1 MVSLKQLQ
9 EKGIYW
15 ISEDNSHYDKAEEH
29 LSKANDS
36 ESNGDMEAFHHHMSN
51 HHDSLSEWHDSKGRS
66 ASADKHADK
75 AEYHHDK
82 AIEASRSVKEAVKI
96 GSKVTMHSP
105 GKDYHGQVGHVGE
118 IRNGA
123 YKGADKTYTVDYDN
137 GKSVQLGKNKVKLHK
152 EETRSVAERIV
163 VAKEIYNNKMKSA
176 NTPDARAQ
184 AKEDYDHFVKSI
196 KEQVE
201 LEEAISE
208 SAPFKKLEHAV
219 AYATDKV
226 KTHRDNLDGIEVYKH
241 KSGGYDVNHTMNAN
255 GRKVM
260 NTIGAKHLGTV
271 YKDKPANIKEETIEQ
286 RKDREKQLKNFK
298 QFTQQMDEQAPVA
311 PVPDRKYIKGTPEH
325 KAHMATKKPIN
336 GMPTNVKEELEL
348 QENHREFAQHG
359 KMHPDMAKHM
369 SVGKSMDYYHPNNGD
384 KVSGKVIK
392 KTDKEVHMKSDHNG
406 KEAAGPVH
414 IFHIASKIEEGVKR
428 TATGLVH
435 TKDDYEGN
443 PSTFKDK
450 EQTKL
455 GSSSERSRMNK
466 VIPPNKTVDESN
478 DVPFDGPY
486 VKSKPVK
493 NSDGTIQSPMSRARE
508 LAQNAIAASRIEQRA
523 KEMMKAKK
531 QVKEAKDEQEYGYEG
546 DMALNQLST
555 LTRCAEMIKDMLK
568 PETDL
573 PEWVQ
578 SKITLATDYIQTAA
592 DYLYS
597 EMNEEL
603 KGKQHKIDKNKN
615 GKIDGQDF
623 KLLRKES
630 LTTPLGKKVPTDGK
644 SPVSVKVN
652 AAGQKPEEESG
663 KPSKVKEQLSYKDF
677 LAALAEGSVMKTPT
691 GIIHKGNRGYGNEPH
706 HDDPDRDSYAKDDE
720 KRGRGR
726 PVGSKAGPRKITGTS
741 KLYK

>member
-1 MVSLKQLQ
+1 MKSFKDILEDVYTSEYKEKQFVGQDGKTHTRKVRPHRIDFKNSKSNAEPAEKNEMQ
-9 EKGIYW
+9 EDTKIQEGLHPTIGLPNSDRTDKKGIEANPFRKQKTAADVSR
-15 ISEDNSHYDKAEEH
+15 INKAKEADKKH
-29 LSKANDS
+29 TGLYKKQSDS
-36 ESNGDMEAFHHHMSN
+36 QRKSTVKSYMDML
-51 HHDSLSEWHDSKGRS
+51 DSLG
-66 ASADKHADK
+66 
-75 AEYHHDK
+75 
-82 AIEASRSVKEAVKI
+82 EAVKI

-286 RKDREKQLKNFK
+286 R
-298 QFTQQMDEQAPVA
+298 
-311 PVPDRKYIKGTPEH
+311 
-325 KAHMATKKPIN
+325 
-336 GMPTNVKEELEL
+336 
-348 QENHREFAQHG
+348 
-359 KMHPDMAKHM
+359 
-369 SVGKSMDYYHPNNGD
+369 
-384 KVSGKVIK
+384 
-392 KTDKEVHMKSDHNG
+392 
-406 KEAAGPVH
+406 
-414 IFHIASKIEEGVKR
+414 
-428 TATGLVH
+428 
-435 TKDDYEGN
+435 
-443 PSTFKDK
+443 
-450 EQTKL
+450 
-455 GSSSERSRMNK
+455 
-466 VIPPNKTVDESN
+466 
-478 DVPFDGPY
+478 
-486 VKSKPVK
+486 
-493 NSDGTIQSPMSRARE
+493 
-508 LAQNAIAASRIEQRA
+508 A

-531 QVKEAKDEQEYGYEG
+531 QVKEAKDEKEYGYEG

-555 LTRCAEMIKDMLK
+555 LTRCADMIKDMLK

-592 DYLYS
+592 DYMYS

-623 KLLRKES
+623 KLLRKEEEVHNES
-630 LTTPLGKKVPTDGK
+630 TVPDNMKGKQKPYVSSDGKGNYEVLGNTGQTKATFTRKEHGQNAQAKAREHVKKNYDTYMKEDLEEAFINGRDFASHGLMHPDHAKQDIHKVSGQHVDFYATKTGDKMQGKVVKNDGK
-644 SPVSVKVN
+644 SVHIQAHKELGDGKLHKFSVT
-652 AAGQKPEEESG
+652 
-663 KPSKVKEQLSYKDF
+663 SKLPTQNNEGTTLKSYKEFMTSLDEAMWPGTPEYNKKF
-677 LAALAEGSVMKTPT
+677 PPTATDRNKGSSTSTTHGKAIGTGTGVKHERDYEKAEKETPAEKT
-691 GIIHKGNRGYGNEPH
+691 
-706 HDDPDRDSYAKDDE
+706 E

-726 PVGSKAGPRKITGTS
+726 PAGSTSGARQKGTIAKSEYAGADYTGH
-741 KLYK
+741 KMHLPNRNK